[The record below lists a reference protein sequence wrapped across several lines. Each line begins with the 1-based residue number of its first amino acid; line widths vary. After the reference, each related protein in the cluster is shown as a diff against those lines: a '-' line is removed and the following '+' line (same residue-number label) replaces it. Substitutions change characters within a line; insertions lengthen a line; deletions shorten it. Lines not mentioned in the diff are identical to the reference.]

1 MIVFAEPLPGGWVGA
16 VRVLAFAAVIAG
28 AVLLAARA
36 KAVEPS
42 PALGEPASMPAATGP
57 SVAAQRVN

>member
-1 MIVFAEPLPGGWVGA
+1 MFAEPLPGGWVGA

-36 KAVEPS
+36 KAVEPGAAIEKPS
-42 PALGEPASMPAATGP
+42 SVPAATSP
-57 SVAAQRVN
+57 SVAGQRLG